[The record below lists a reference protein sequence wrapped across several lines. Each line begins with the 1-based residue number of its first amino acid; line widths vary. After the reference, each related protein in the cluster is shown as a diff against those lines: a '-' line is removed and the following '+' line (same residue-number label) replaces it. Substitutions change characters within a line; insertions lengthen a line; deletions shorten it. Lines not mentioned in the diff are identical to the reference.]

1 MRAASPSAG
10 IDSLLDAIAHRLG
23 FRVSRRTRPCLRAW
37 SIQMDCSVCRSACGL
52 TRREKN
58 PASAEGWR
66 AWSRETREVSNG
78 RRLQATLVGIRAT
91 ACIPAKP
98 KHAMVLGAM

>member
-1 MRAASPSAG
+1 
-10 IDSLLDAIAHRLG
+10 
-23 FRVSRRTRPCLRAW
+23 
-37 SIQMDCSVCRSACGL
+37 L

-78 RRLQATLVGIRAT
+78 RRLQAALVGIRAT